1 MKEAKLFKNGESQ
14 AVRLPKEFRM
24 PGSSVYIRKLDSA
37 VILIP
42 KEKPWSLFLE
52 VVQNSLMILWTN
64 AIRESMNGKRYLNEI
79 HAGYEHL
86 YLLH

>member
-52 VVQNSLMILWTN
+52 GCSKFTDDFMEQRDQGKHEREEIL
-64 AIRESMNGKRYLNEI
+64 E
-79 HAGYEHL
+79 
-86 YLLH
+86 